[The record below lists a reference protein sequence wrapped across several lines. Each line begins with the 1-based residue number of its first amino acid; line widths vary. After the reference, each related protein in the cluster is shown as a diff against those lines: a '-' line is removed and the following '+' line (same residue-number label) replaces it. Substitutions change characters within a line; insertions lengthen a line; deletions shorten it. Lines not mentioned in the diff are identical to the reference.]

1 MKNIKEII
9 DQAREY
15 EQKLPPLL
23 EGAGKLV
30 QPVNRYLDSAMHKP
44 DSTPDEVRKL
54 CAEALEW
61 QIAGV
66 YTNPVY
72 LPLVA
77 KLLQGSQVSVGS
89 IAGFPL
95 GGFPSTIKV
104 YEARTYIE
112 MGASEIDMVLSV
124 GQLKAGEFQSVMD
137 DIAAVCHE
145 VHSKG
150 KICKV
155 ILETALLTRPE
166 KITACL
172 LAQAGGAD
180 FVKTSTG
187 FSSSGAT
194 EEDVDLMRR
203 VVGNSMKVKAS
214 AGIHTLEKAMAL
226 IHAGADRLGT
236 SQAAQISADAQ
247 KIKEGS
253 HG

>member
-1 MKNIKEII
+1 MNIKEII
-9 DQAREY
+9 EFSDQY
-15 EQKLPPLL
+15 NLVLPELPQ
-23 EGAGKLV
+23 GAGQLV

-44 DSTPDEVRKL
+44 DSTPDEIRAL
-54 CAEALEW
+54 CTEALQW

-77 KLLQGSQVSVGS
+77 KLLQGSPVSVGS

-95 GGFPSTIKV
+95 GGFLSATKV
-104 YEARTYIE
+104 FEARTYID

-124 GQLKAGEFQSVMD
+124 GQLKAGEYQPVLD
-137 DIAAVCHE
+137 DISAVSQE

-155 ILETALLTRPE
+155 ILETSLLTRQE

-180 FVKTSTG
+180 FVKTCTG
-187 FSSSGAT
+187 FSPPGAT
-194 EEDVDLMRR
+194 IDDVDLMRR
-203 VVGNSMKVKAS
+203 VVGNTMKVKAS
-214 AGIHTLEKAMAL
+214 AGIHTLEKALAL

-236 SQAAQISADAQ
+236 SKAGIISADAQ
-247 KIKEGS
+247 KIMEAS

>member
-1 MKNIKEII
+1 MRSIKEII
-9 DQAREY
+9 DQAEEY
-15 EQKLPPLL
+15 RQTLPPLPD
-23 EGAGKLV
+23 GAGQLV
-30 QPVNRYLDSAMHKP
+30 QPVNRYLDSAIHKP
-44 DSTPDEVRKL
+44 DSTPNEVRKL

-72 LPLVA
+72 LPLVVN
-77 KLLQGSQVSVGS
+77 LLKGSQVSVGS

-95 GGFPSTIKV
+95 GGFLSATKV
-104 YEARTYIE
+104 FEARTYIE

-124 GQLKAGEFQSVMD
+124 GQLKAGEFQSVLD
-137 DIAAVCHE
+137 DIAAVSQE

-155 ILETALLTRPE
+155 ILETSLLTRQE

-203 VVGNSMKVKAS
+203 VVGNTMKVKAS
-214 AGIHTLEKAMAL
+214 AGIHTLEKALSL

-236 SQAAQISADAQ
+236 SKAAQISADAQ